1 MQYGMC
7 LLSLYLIA
15 LGSGCIRPCLS
26 AFGGD
31 QFDQEDAKER
41 KQTPRYFNWLVFA
54 ISIGGILA
62 TTIVVH
68 VGENVSWTLSF
79 ITIGIAA
86 MCASLIFVAGT
97 LVYRHHKPQGSPFT
111 RISQV
116 FVAAFRNRKLNLPAD
131 PNEFQK
137 TARDCE
143 VPILTPGDQPR
154 YLLRHTEGMRYAI
167 HLSQKIPDVR
177 RESSLFLEYVLLFE

>member
-1 MQYGMC
+1 MC
-7 LLSLYLIA
+7 LFSLYLIA
-15 LGSGCIRPCLS
+15 FGSGCIRPCLS

-31 QFDQEDAKER
+31 QFDHEDAKER

-111 RISQV
+111 TISQV
-116 FVAAFRNRKLNLPAD
+116 FVAAFRNRKLNVPAD
-131 PNEFQK
+131 PDEFQK
-137 TARDCE
+137 IARDCE
-143 VPILTPGDQPR
+143 VPILAPGDQPR
-154 YLLRHTEGMRYAI
+154 YLLRHTKGMRYAI
-167 HLSQKIPDVR
+167 HLSLKIQDVR
-177 RESSLFLEYVLLFE
+177 RESSSFLEYVLLFE